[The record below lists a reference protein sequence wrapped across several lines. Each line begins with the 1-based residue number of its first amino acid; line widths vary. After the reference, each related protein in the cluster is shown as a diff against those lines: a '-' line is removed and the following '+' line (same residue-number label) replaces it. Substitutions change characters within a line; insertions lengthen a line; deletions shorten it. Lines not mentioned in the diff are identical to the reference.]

1 MAAAVSWFLDNGWV
15 AAQVATAA
23 AFVVVAI
30 ALRAKN
36 ARLEKTISYQ
46 HEIIKHQE
54 RTIVA
59 LEEDIKNAKLK
70 QKHDEAARALS
81 DDALRERMQYE
92 GYYRD

>member
-1 MAAAVSWFLDNGWV
+1 MVAAVSWFLNNGWV
-15 AAQVATAA
+15 AAQVATTT
-23 AFVVVAI
+23 AFLVVAI

-46 HEIIKHQE
+46 HEVIKHQE
-54 RTIVA
+54 QKIVA

-70 QKHDEAARALS
+70 QKHDEVARTLS
-81 DDALRERMQYE
+81 DDALRERMQHE